1 MTTAKT
7 LLTSRQLAEKAGIDH
22 RVLRRI
28 IRKYFKGAA
37 KTQVEGKRSEY
48 RFDPNDQ
55 TTKDI
60 LAKLKELKPKGQAKA
75 KKPKKMSKDK
85 KITVRLAQKG
95 R

>member
-1 MTTAKT
+1 MAETK
-7 LLTSRQLAEKAGIDH
+7 LLTARQLAEKAGIDH

-28 IRKYFKGAA
+28 IRKCFKGIG

-48 RFDPNDQ
+48 HFDPNDQ

-60 LAKLKELKPKGQAKA
+60 LAKVKELKPKGQTKTEV
-75 KKPKKMSKDK
+75 KKEKPKK
-85 KITVRLAQKG
+85 R